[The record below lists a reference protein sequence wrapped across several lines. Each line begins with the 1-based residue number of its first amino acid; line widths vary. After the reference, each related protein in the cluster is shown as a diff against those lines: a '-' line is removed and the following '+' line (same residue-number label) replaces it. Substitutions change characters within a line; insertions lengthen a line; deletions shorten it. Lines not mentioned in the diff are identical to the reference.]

1 MSNADNP
8 GMKLPD
14 LLRELPVEG
23 GGAVDVRV
31 QGVAHDSRRV
41 APGDLFVA
49 WKGERFDGTEFAG
62 QAVEAGAVAVLA
74 PAGSQP
80 PADLPSDVPWLT
92 TTSDPHRLLAP
103 LASRAYG
110 HPDREMLVAGVTGTN
125 GKSTVSTLLAAIFEA
140 ADVSAGLMG
149 SLGYRLGT
157 RFYDRGRTTPEASDL
172 FRILRVMGDAGAE
185 AVAMEVSSHALALGR
200 VAGLGFDLAVFTN
213 LSRDH
218 MDFHADFED
227 YFQAKRQLFDMLKEG
242 NGGKP
247 GAAAVNVEDPYGARI
262 AEELTAVSKGGRG
275 DRVVTWGQDEGDVHL
290 LSHHLHEAGIRA
302 RLATPRGE
310 LDVDSRLLGRFN
322 LLNVLAAVAGA
333 EALELDPEA
342 IRGGVGTLL
351 PLPGRMQ
358 PVVAGQG
365 FPVYVDYC
373 HTPQALEAALT
384 SLRELSERRILVV
397 FGCGGDRDAGKR
409 PIMGKVAG
417 ELADLPILTS
427 DNPRTE
433 DPLEIIRMVE
443 EGVEE
448 SGNEACR
455 VVPERREAIRLA
467 MELADED
474 SLVLIA
480 GKGDEPIQIVGS
492 RELPFYDHD
501 EAVKALEL
509 RQEKAAEA
517 AEAGAAAGRPAGAG
531 DGESRGKAPGGGA

>member
-1 MSNADNP
+1 MTRTDNE

-14 LLRELPVEG
+14 LLRELPVGAEG
-23 GGAVDVRV
+23 SGLGSGAVADVRIR
-31 QGVAHDSRRV
+31 GVAHDSRRV

-49 WKGERFDGTEFAG
+49 WKGEHFDGTEFAG
-62 QAVEAGAVAVLA
+62 QAVEAGAVAVVAPEGSPRPEGL
-74 PAGSQP
+74 PAG
-80 PADLPSDVPWLT
+80 VPWLT
-92 TTSDPHRLLAP
+92 TSADPHRLLAP
-103 LASRAYG
+103 LASRAYR
-110 HPDREMLVAGVTGTN
+110 HPDREMLMAGVTGTN

-140 ADVSAGLMG
+140 ADVSAGVVG

-172 FRILRVMGDAGAE
+172 FRILRVMREAGAG

-200 VAGLGFDLAVFTN
+200 VAGLRFDLAVFTN

-227 YFQAKRQLFDMLKEG
+227 YFQAKRRLFDMLKEG
-242 NGGKP
+242 
-247 GAAAVNVEDPYGARI
+247 GAAAINVEDPYGARI
-262 AEELTAVSKGGRG
+262 AEELTAGTKGQRG

-290 LSHHLHEAGIRA
+290 LSHHFHEAGIRA

-310 LDVDSRLLGRFN
+310 LDVESRLLGRFN
-322 LLNVLAAVAGA
+322 LLNVLAAVAGG
-333 EALELDPEA
+333 EALDLDREA
-342 IRGGVGTLL
+342 IRDGIGSLQ

-358 PVVAGQG
+358 PVVAGQA

-384 SLRELSERRILVV
+384 SLRELSDRRIVVV

-409 PIMGKVAG
+409 PIMGKLAG

-433 DPLEIIRMVE
+433 DPLKIIRMVK

-448 SGNEACR
+448 SGNEAFR
-455 VVPERREAIRLA
+455 VVPDRREAIRLA

-492 RELPFYDHD
+492 RELPFFDHD

-509 RQEKAAEA
+509 RREKKAEA
-517 AEAGAAAGRPAGAG
+517 AEAGAATGRPG
-531 DGESRGKAPGGGA
+531 DGGGGA

>member
-1 MSNADNP
+1 MTRTDSD
-8 GMKLPD
+8 GMKLPE
-14 LLRELPVEG
+14 LLRELPVEAG
-23 GGAVDVRV
+23 EAGSAAVAELRV
-31 QGVAHDSRRV
+31 GGVAHDSRRV

-49 WKGERFDGTEFAG
+49 WKGERFDGTEFAS

-74 PAGSQP
+74 PAGSER

-125 GKSTVSTLLAAIFEA
+125 GKSTVSTLLSAVFEA

-157 RFYDRGRTTPEASDL
+157 QFYDRGRTTPEASDL
-172 FRILRVMGDAGAE
+172 FRILRSMRQAGAE

-218 MDFHADFED
+218 MDFHTDFED
-227 YFQAKRQLFDMLKEG
+227 YFQAKRQLFDMLKEAG
-242 NGGKP
+242 GGADGGGKP
-247 GAAAVNVEDPYGARI
+247 GAAAVAVEDPYGARI
-262 AEELTAVSKGGRG
+262 AEELTQRG
-275 DRVVTWGQDEGDVHL
+275 DRVVTWGEDEGDVHL
-290 LSHHLHEAGIRA
+290 VSHHLHEAGIRA

-310 LDVDSRLLGRFN
+310 LDVNSRLLGRFN

-333 EALELDPEA
+333 EALELDREA
-342 IRGGVGTLL
+342 IRDGIGSLL

-358 PVVAGQG
+358 PVVAGQA

-373 HTPQALEAALT
+373 HTPQALEAALN

-397 FGCGGDRDAGKR
+397 FGCGGDRDKGKR

-433 DPLEIIRMVE
+433 DPLEILAMVE

-448 SGNEACR
+448 SGNGAYR
-455 VVPERREAIRLA
+455 VVADRREAIRLA

-492 RELPFYDHD
+492 RELPFFDHD

-509 RQEKAAEA
+509 RKEKAAEA
-517 AEAGAAAGRPAGAG
+517 DRAASAAGRSGTGGGAG
-531 DGESRGKAPGGGA
+531 DGGAA